1 MQIDLALAREEPGR
15 ERDGDLGEKRSLFP
29 FFAIIMINH
38 KKLKSPLGIGLLCLQ
53 KFEET
58 IVAST
63 L

>member
-38 KKLKSPLGIGLLCLQ
+38 KKLKSPLCIGLNG
-53 KFEET
+53 
-58 IVAST
+58 S
-63 L
+63 